1 MTVVYANAGKRLRL
15 SGNLGPLQDMGVA
28 GSMTFDLEP
37 ANGKTRL
44 ELTYNVGGYSPNGLN
59 QLAPLVDSV
68 LLEQLTRLKH
78 FIELGTADAK

>member
-1 MTVVYANAGKRLRL
+1 MDNFTGLAGQLRAEQL
-15 SGNLGPLQDMGVA
+15 DNFTGLR
-28 GSMTFDLEP
+28 T
-37 ANGKTRL
+37 NGKTRL